1 MSAGRGFAALAVIAA
16 GMLAAGLLI
25 SRAARTLHNDGLFNS
40 TAPSLLHPGPAAAPT
55 HHARHGRT
63 PRHAPV
69 TRLRRAPRHGRPMG
83 RPTAAP
89 VKPIRQRRV
98 KRSGGLLGLGELKVL
113 LVAALEIAAG
123 VALLAMLGAVLVL
136 RRVRRRSRRRYELY
150 ELHLSTHDQAKPQDL
165 EDMVESIANII
176 RAFPAERVR
185 DGQPYV
191 ALELISGQSEGGTE
205 WSVNVRCEPSS
216 VRALDAAISATYP
229 DVRIGRQHSDP
240 SRPRN
245 GVLRVP
251 GCVMRFRKR
260 RSFVYPLLAAG
271 EELAS
276 PPLEQIARAQVEL
289 GEPSIVR
296 FQLTPT
302 AAFFE
307 DSARRAFRRHERR
320 LARRDSSTPRPA
332 GLSSTLD
339 RSEMQNAGRAQNR
352 SLFWLETVIAAD
364 TTHACKT
371 IAAAVQSR
379 RGENRLHRRIMIVR
393 QRLYRRRFPLALGPL
408 IPSMRCLVSAA
419 EVAHLL
425 ELPTARMKGVPVRR
439 TALPRI
445 PAPPNILRAA
455 SGRLDPRLDPV
466 LRAENAQVG
475 IAPVDRKYGVLLTGG
490 QGSGKCVGPDDL
502 VLLGGRLTRA
512 EDAWER
518 YVTSA
523 VFDGEGWWSEPL
535 EQPLTCALNAQ
546 GRVVAAPV
554 ARVYR
559 QRISEPVRKVRLSD
573 GSELM
578 LTRRHRLRGPDDW
591 TADLREG
598 SVVCVPRRVE
608 WPGTQVDLEL
618 AELLAWQIAEGC
630 ETTNGKRRPKGSSCV
645 SITQSDVTT
654 LSHLRDLAQKVGQRY
669 GLKVGDIAI
678 HLRLR
683 VAVLR
688 IESADWRDFLVAR
701 GYGWG
706 RVSAEKALPDFIM
719 QGDIE
724 TSRVVLRA
732 LYDAEGWADGK
743 NGRVELTSASRLLAE
758 QIRMLLRRFGMLVTL
773 RLKRGLATNGSRIER
788 DYWRVVISGES
799 ARSFL
804 AEIGFS
810 YQYKERRLRRATS
823 GVEGNSNREGVYAQ
837 DLLQELRA
845 LDVPMRQVSPRSRN
859 YLHTLR
865 ASHPIALEIAENIR
879 SVATRLDAGRHA
891 LAGARGSA
899 AMASRSAAL
908 ARIDP
913 DKLREMADQLD
924 RRVEQEVV
932 YLTVDRIEEIDYD
945 GWVYDFEVPDHHNY
959 VAGGMLVH
967 NSAALLALYLND
979 CKDPNAAPIVVDP
992 KSELSRLCLKFT
1004 RPDGGKTVWYLD
1016 LGHPAFGMNPL
1027 RLSGD
1032 RPLPVEAGAIAD
1044 NIVAALL
1051 DINANQIYQSSRR
1064 YLYHAVIG
1072 AIALAHRQDRRAK
1085 FEDVYNL
1092 LLPTKT
1098 EIRAA
1103 VAEACSDEPD
1113 LDQTAEFFAYE
1124 LPHELQL
1131 AGSATAQRLDAPRN
1145 KVSLLLQ
1152 VPSLRRWFSH
1162 PTDIPLREIIDARDV
1177 LLIDANM
1184 GAIGEENSKACMH
1197 FLLRLLHTQM
1207 QRQVHLPETDRPR
1220 VPLLIDEAHYVMG
1233 AENVIDQFATH
1244 RRAGLEPACAIQY
1257 FSQLGSGSE
1266 HAEKIR
1272 KGVLNLLQSRLLFR
1286 LGDADDAE
1294 QATRIAMAVYSTMI
1308 HDDPDSRA
1316 RLRVTPEQL
1325 LNFPNYHCLASW
1337 IADGTRAPCFI
1348 GQTYP
1353 WATDTTD
1360 AWAEDHVAQQ
1370 TARVAPYPVRVD
1382 STLDRTSADVTDPD
1396 TPSTKPP
1403 KPSRPAERDS
1413 RQPGGKRE
1421 VQVDYEP
1428 PPEPPRLDD
1437 SPVRRVVGRRVP
1449 GPAPAEHDGPAPD
1462 SLRELAFLDRIN
1474 EIGPADQ
1481 LDGAANLPRLY
1492 NEDFAIL
1499 SLLDRAGLAPRSLI
1513 GRAVLPDRAPR
1524 TVAHRLTKLYRHG
1537 LIAQHTTGLA
1547 GHARSDGTP
1556 PLLYSLTRRGLEVAQ
1571 TREPPAISR
1580 KREWRAI
1587 EQHNAGRLAH
1597 DLHSL
1602 AWAIELHRIAG
1613 KLATDH
1619 WRTARYATGRH
1630 PVPQAGSGRDRHAI
1644 TVNEIPLPDKQA
1656 IIDLQLQKFA
1666 EIHPDVSLELRIDTL
1681 TLTFDLLVELDL
1693 TSRPSY
1699 NQDKLLAYDAFLC
1712 GWSLAH
1718 PRYRAQGTRPVVVFV
1733 CRDPHAALALAREA
1747 DQALTGRIG
1756 IMGTPAEHWYY
1767 PGRDHIFF
1775 AVERDIHHGNLAALA
1790 LPPRP
1795 PGLRER
1801 LTGDSAL
1808 ELSQVLL
1815 LPDKLLNQ

>member
-1 MSAGRGFAALAVIAA
+1 
-16 GMLAAGLLI
+16 
-25 SRAARTLHNDGLFNS
+25 
-40 TAPSLLHPGPAAAPT
+40 
-55 HHARHGRT
+55 
-63 PRHAPV
+63 
-69 TRLRRAPRHGRPMG
+69 
-83 RPTAAP
+83 
-89 VKPIRQRRV
+89 VKLVRQRPGV
-98 KRSGGLLGLGELKVL
+98 KRSGGLLGLGDLKVV

-123 VALLAMLGAVLVL
+123 VALTAMLGALLVL

-191 ALELISGQSEGGTE
+191 ALELISGQTEGGTE
-205 WSVNVRCEPSS
+205 WSVNIRCEPSS

-229 DVRIGRQHSDP
+229 DVRIGRKHSDP
-240 SRPRN
+240 SRPRQ

-271 EELAS
+271 EKLAS

-320 LARRDSSTPRPA
+320 LVRREHSTPRPA
-332 GLSSTLD
+332 ALSSTLD

-379 RGENRLHRRIMIVR
+379 RGENRLHRRIMVVR

-455 SGRLDPRLDPV
+455 PGRLDPV
-466 LRAENAQVG
+466 LRAENAQVA
-475 IAPVDRKYGVLLTGG
+475 IAPADRKYGVLLTGG
-490 QGSGKCVGPDDL
+490 QGSGK
-502 VLLGGRLTRA
+502 
-512 EDAWER
+512 
-518 YVTSA
+518 
-523 VFDGEGWWSEPL
+523 
-535 EQPLTCALNAQ
+535 
-546 GRVVAAPV
+546 
-554 ARVYR
+554 
-559 QRISEPVRKVRLSD
+559 
-573 GSELM
+573 
-578 LTRRHRLRGPDDW
+578 
-591 TADLREG
+591 
-598 SVVCVPRRVE
+598 
-608 WPGTQVDLEL
+608 
-618 AELLAWQIAEGC
+618 
-630 ETTNGKRRPKGSSCV
+630 
-645 SITQSDVTT
+645 
-654 LSHLRDLAQKVGQRY
+654 
-669 GLKVGDIAI
+669 
-678 HLRLR
+678 
-683 VAVLR
+683 
-688 IESADWRDFLVAR
+688 
-701 GYGWG
+701 
-706 RVSAEKALPDFIM
+706 
-719 QGDIE
+719 
-724 TSRVVLRA
+724 
-732 LYDAEGWADGK
+732 
-743 NGRVELTSASRLLAE
+743 
-758 QIRMLLRRFGMLVTL
+758 
-773 RLKRGLATNGSRIER
+773 
-788 DYWRVVISGES
+788 
-799 ARSFL
+799 
-804 AEIGFS
+804 
-810 YQYKERRLRRATS
+810 
-823 GVEGNSNREGVYAQ
+823 
-837 DLLQELRA
+837 
-845 LDVPMRQVSPRSRN
+845 
-859 YLHTLR
+859 
-865 ASHPIALEIAENIR
+865 
-879 SVATRLDAGRHA
+879 
-891 LAGARGSA
+891 
-899 AMASRSAAL
+899 
-908 ARIDP
+908 
-913 DKLREMADQLD
+913 
-924 RRVEQEVV
+924 
-932 YLTVDRIEEIDYD
+932 
-945 GWVYDFEVPDHHNY
+945 
-959 VAGGMLVH
+959 
-967 NSAALLALYLND
+967 SAALLALYLND
-979 CKDPNAAPIVVDP
+979 CKDPNAAPLVIDP

-1004 RPDGGKTVWYLD
+1004 RPNAGKTVWYLD
-1016 LGHPAFGMNPL
+1016 LGHPGFGMNPL

-1098 EIRAA
+1098 DIRAA

-1286 LGDADDAE
+1286 IGDADDAE

-1353 WATDTTD
+1353 WATEITD
-1360 AWAEDHVAQQ
+1360 ASAQQHLAQQ
-1370 TARVAPYPVRVD
+1370 TARVAPYPERLD
-1382 STLDRTSADVTDPD
+1382 STLDRTSAAATDSD
-1396 TPSTKPP
+1396 TPHSKPP
-1403 KPSRPAERDS
+1403 KPIRPAERDS
-1413 RQPGGKRE
+1413 GQPAGKRE

-1492 NEDFAIL
+1492 NEDYAIV

-1513 GRAVLPDRAPR
+1513 GRAVLPGRVPR
-1524 TVAHRLTKLYRHG
+1524 TVTHRLTKLYRHG
-1537 LIAQHTTGLA
+1537 LIAQHSTGLA
-1547 GHARSDGTP
+1547 GHAQSDGTP

-1571 TREPPAISR
+1571 RREPPAISR

-1597 DLHSL
+1597 DLHAL
-1602 AWAIELHRIAG
+1602 AWAIELHRTAG
-1613 KLATDH
+1613 KLTTDH
-1619 WRTARYATGRH
+1619 WRTARYATGRY
-1630 PVPQAGSGRDRHAI
+1630 PVPQTGIGRDRHPIALSQ
-1644 TVNEIPLPDKQA
+1644 IPLPDKQT

-1681 TLTFDLLVELDL
+1681 KLTFDLLVELDL

-1699 NQDKLLAYDAFLC
+1699 NHDKLLAYDAFLC
-1712 GWSLAH
+1712 GWSLVH
-1718 PRYRAQGTRPVVVFV
+1718 PRYRSHATRPVVVFV
-1733 CRDPHAALALAREA
+1733 CTDARAALALAREA
-1747 DQALTGRIG
+1747 DQSLTGRIG

-1767 PGRDHIFF
+1767 AGRDHMFF
-1775 AVERDIHHGNLAALA
+1775 AIEREIHHGNLAALA

-1801 LTGDSAL
+1801 LTGDGVL
-1808 ELSQVLL
+1808 ELSQVQLL
-1815 LPDKLLNQ
+1815 HDKLLNH